1 MRVCVDTAI
10 FLDILKDEFRPFQE
24 IFYSALSAKETLLV
38 PAVVFAELLPQFGGD
53 SALTASFLKDHKI
66 QIFPLDLEGT
76 IIAGRRWMEYLGKKS
91 KAKCP
96 HCGRSLSQKKHI
108 LSDFYIG
115 GFALT
120 HCDAILTRDR
130 GIYRKY
136 FSELKGYGGCL
147 GKNVI
152 TPLKE
157 I

>member
-10 FLDILKDEFRPFQE
+10 FLDILKDEFRAFQE
-24 IFYSALSAKETLLV
+24 IFYSALSAKETLIV
-38 PAVVFAELLPQFGGD
+38 PVVVFAELLPQFGGD
-53 SALTASFLKDHKI
+53 HALVASFLNDHKVK
-66 QIFPLDLEGT
+66 IFPLDLEGT
-76 IIAGRRWMEYLGKKS
+76 IIAGRRWMEFLDKKP

-96 HCGRSLSQKKHI
+96 HCGRSLLPKKHL

-147 GKNVI
+147 GKETT
-152 TPLKE
+152 TPRKG